1 MVNSTLGTFFGVLL
15 GKNNQ
20 PRRYKQT
27 LQSPSNTIPQ
37 WCVQGAEGVVAGDV
51 SNSSNRQAE
60 TAAAAAAAAKD
71 KISLHVVV

>member
-1 MVNSTLGTFFGVLL
+1 LALSWGSFSE
-15 GKNNQ
+15 KNNQ
-20 PRRYKQT
+20 PRRYKKQT

-37 WCVQGAEGVVAGDV
+37 WRVQGAERVVAGDV

-60 TAAAAAAAAKD
+60 TAAAAAAAKE